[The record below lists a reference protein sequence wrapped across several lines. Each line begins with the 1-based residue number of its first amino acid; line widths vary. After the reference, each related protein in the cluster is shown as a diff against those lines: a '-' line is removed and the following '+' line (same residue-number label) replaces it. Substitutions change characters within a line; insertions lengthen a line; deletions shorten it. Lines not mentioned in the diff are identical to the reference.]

1 MARLFEYQAKALL
14 QRHGIAA
21 PAGEV
26 VSSPAAARAAAER
39 LGGPVMVKAQA
50 WVTGRAEGGGIRPA
64 ATPAEAEAAA
74 AAILGKPL
82 KGFPVEQVLV
92 ERQATVSRELYAAVT
107 ISDRHRC
114 PVLMVSLEGGTG
126 VEDRAR
132 GGRIGT
138 LPLPVR
144 GRVEEFTIRNLLR
157 PLGFQSAELIRVAA
171 AVANLCRMARAC
183 EARVA
188 EINPLAVT
196 PEGEVVALDARVSID
211 DHAVF
216 RHPDLGVEM
225 AREMDRPAT
234 PLERVAHAVESADF
248 RGTFFFAQ
256 TETQVTPGQGV
267 VGFHG
272 SGGGGAMMSMDA
284 LAGQGLRPANYC
296 DTSGNPP
303 ASKVYRAA
311 RIILAQRGIDGYFLS
326 GSGAASQEQFHAARG
341 LVKAFRE
348 VGLRV
353 PAVLR
358 LGGNGEAEAV
368 AIVQEFC
375 ADLPAPVEA
384 YGHEKS
390 AGECAAR
397 LVELLREGRPLA
409 GSRPERPAAPADAY
423 AFEIPT
429 GRIAIDQAACLTCA
443 AKPCIAA
450 CPPQI
455 LEVRE
460 GRACLKISRE
470 EAKRGGCI
478 ECLACELACESRG
491 RNALWIE
498 LPIPGLAEVG

>member
-1 MARLFEYQAKALL
+1 VR
-14 QRHGIAA
+14 
-21 PAGEV
+21 
-26 VSSPAAARAAAER
+26 RAAS
-39 LGGPVMVKAQA
+39 PV
-50 WVTGRAEGGGIRPA
+50 
-64 ATPAEAEAAA
+64 EAEAAA

-82 KGFPVEQVLV
+82 KGFPVGMVLV
-92 ERQATVSRELYAAVT
+92 ERQVTVSRELYAGVT
-107 ISDRHRC
+107 VSDRHRC
-114 PVLMVSLEGGTG
+114 PILMVSLEGGTG
-126 VEDRAR
+126 VEERAG
-132 GGRIGT
+132 GGRTAT

-144 GRVEEFTIRNLLR
+144 DRVEEFAIRNLLR
-157 PLGFQSAELIRVAA
+157 PLGFESAELVRVAA
-171 AVANLCRMARAC
+171 AVTNLCRMARAC

-188 EINPLAVT
+188 EVNPLGVT
-196 PEGEVVALDARVSID
+196 AAGEVVALDARVSID

-216 RHPDLGVEM
+216 RHPDLGIEM
-225 AREMDRPAT
+225 AREMDRPPT
-234 PLERVAHAVESADF
+234 PLERVAHAVEAADF

-256 TETQVTPGQGV
+256 TETQVAAGQAV

-284 LAGQGLRPANYC
+284 LVGQGLRPADYC

-311 RIILAQRGIDGYFLS
+311 RIILAQPGIDGYFLS

-341 LVKAFRE
+341 LAKAFRE
-348 VGLRV
+348 VGLHV

-368 AIVQEFC
+368 AIIQEFC
-375 ADLPAPVEA
+375 ASLPAAVEA

-397 LVELLREGRPLA
+397 LVELMRAPRSRRVPSAARPV
-409 GSRPERPAAPADAY
+409 PPPDAY

-429 GRIAIDQAACLTCA
+429 GRILIDQGACLDCTTKA
-443 AKPCIAA
+443 CISA

-455 LEVRE
+455 LGLRE
-460 GRACLKISRE
+460 GRAALRIPAD

-478 ECLACELACESRG
+478 ECLACELACQARG

-498 LPIPGLAEVG
+498 LPIPGLAEVA

>member
-14 QRHGIAA
+14 QRHGIPT

-26 VSSPAAARAAAER
+26 AGSPGAARAAAER
-39 LGGPVMVKAQA
+39 LDGPVMVKAQA
-50 WVTGRAEGGGIRPA
+50 WVTGRAEGGGVRRA

-74 AAILGKPL
+74 AAILAKPL
-82 KGFPVEQVLV
+82 KGFPVQLVLV
-92 ERQATVSRELYAAVT
+92 ERQVTISRELYAGVT

-126 VEDRAR
+126 VEERAR
-132 GGRIGT
+132 SGRMGT

-144 GRVEEFTIRNLLR
+144 DRVEEYAVRNLLR
-157 PLGFQSAELIRVAA
+157 QLGFEAGELIRVAA
-171 AVANLCRMARAC
+171 AVTNLCRMARAC

-196 PEGEVVALDARVSID
+196 LSGEVVALDARVSID

-216 RHPDLGVEM
+216 RHPDLGIEM
-225 AREMDRPAT
+225 AREMDRPPT
-234 PLERVAHAVESADF
+234 PLERVAHA
-248 RGTFFFAQ
+248 
-256 TETQVTPGQGV
+256 
-267 VGFHG
+267 
-272 SGGGGAMMSMDA
+272 MMSMDA
-284 LAGQGLRPANYC
+284 LVGQGLRPANYC

-348 VGLRV
+348 VGLHV

-368 AIVQEFC
+368 AIIQEVC

-390 AGECAAR
+390 ATDCAAR
-397 LVELLREGRPLA
+397 LVDLMRAGR
-409 GSRPERPAAPADAY
+409 SRTAPPPARPTPPANAY
-423 AFEIPT
+423 SFEIPT
-429 GRIAIDQAACLTCA
+429 GRIAINQAACLDCA
-443 AKPCIAA
+443 NKPCIAA

-455 LEVRE
+455 LELRE
-460 GRACLKISRE
+460 GRATLKIPPE

-478 ECLACELACESRG
+478 ECLACELACQARG
-491 RNALWIE
+491 RDALWIE

>member
-14 QRHGIAA
+14 QRHGITT

-26 VSSPAAARAAAER
+26 ASSPGAARASAER
-39 LGGPVMVKAQA
+39 LDGPVMIKAQA
-50 WVTGRAEGGGIRPA
+50 WVTGRAEAGGVRRA

-74 AAILGKPL
+74 AAILAKPL
-82 KGFPVEQVLV
+82 KGFPVGLVLV
-92 ERQATVSRELYAAVT
+92 ERQVTVSRELYAGVT

-126 VEDRAR
+126 VEERAR
-132 GGRIGT
+132 TGRMGT

-144 GRVEEFTIRNLLR
+144 DRVEEYAIRNLLR
-157 PLGFQSAELIRVAA
+157 QLGFEAGELIRVAA
-171 AVANLCRMARAC
+171 AVTNLCRMARAC

-196 PEGEVVALDARVSID
+196 STGEVVALDARVSID

-216 RHPDLGVEM
+216 RHPDLGIEM
-225 AREMDRPAT
+225 AREMDRPPT

-256 TETQVTPGQGV
+256 TETQVVAGQGV

-284 LAGQGLRPANYC
+284 LVGQGLRPANYC

-341 LVKAFRE
+341 LAKAFRE
-348 VGLRV
+348 VGLHV

-358 LGGNGEAEAV
+358 LGGNGETEAV
-368 AIVQEFC
+368 AIIQEFC
-375 ADLPAPVEA
+375 SDLPAPVEA

-397 LVELLREGRPLA
+397 LVELMRAPR
-409 GSRPERPAAPADAY
+409 RRAAPSRARSTPPPDAY
-423 AFEIPT
+423 TFEIPT
-429 GRIAIDQAACLTCA
+429 GRIAINQAACLACA

-455 LEVRE
+455 LELRE
-460 GRACLKISRE
+460 GRAALKIPPE

-478 ECLACELACESRG
+478 ECLACELACQARG
-491 RNALWIE
+491 RDALWIE
-498 LPIPGLAEVG
+498 LPIPGLAEAG